1 MSTIN
6 PLPGGKYEII
16 YDDGAR
22 YTGEMINNRITGQGR
37 MEYADG
43 RIYEGTFSD
52 GRWDGYGNAY
62 FPSNNSRY
70 EGIWSNNLREGKGQ
84 ATYYN
89 EDGSVFA
96 FHSADF
102 HNDIIDGHLRSEFSD
117 GTVVEGYSFKGYVP
131 TKDIVISYGSKYF
144 DEKLRFCQYKGSVT
158 YENNWYVR
166 NGKGRLTDSEGVVYE
181 GQFLHDMRHGHFTI
195 TYRGGYVEEAEFIND
210 VRQDSTETTN
220 KKPDSPKQETKPK
233 AEKPA
238 DQKQASK
245 AKAEN
250 KPADNVI
257 AKKLNTEDDRY
268 LHVKFKEN
276 DDYAR
281 ELKPYFKGIIGMDSV
296 KDQLDRM
303 YKRFKIDAMRKAQ
316 LGLNSAKQGYYF
328 IITGNPGTGKTTV
341 ARIIGKMLRDL
352 DILAGDVFVEVD
364 RSKLV
369 GQYIGQTAIQTS
381 EVIQSARGGTLFIDE
396 AYSLFRRDDE
406 KDFGAEAVDTL
417 LKDMEDHRGEY
428 CCILAGYEDRM
439 DEMIKYANPGLASR
453 FDHKINIGDYSS
465 EELLDII
472 VTMAED
478 KYFFI
483 KKEAKPVIL
492 KLFDKERSKPTFA
505 NARFARKILDEA
517 IEAQALRLSDLLDE
531 RKGGTLKAEELQT
544 LEASDFMDADGL

>member
-6 PLPGGKYEII
+6 PLLGGKYEII
-16 YDDGAR
+16 YDDGSR
-22 YTGEMINNRITGQGR
+22 YTGEMHNNRITGQGR

-84 ATYYN
+84 TTYYN

-96 FHSADF
+96 FHSGDY

-117 GTVVEGYSFKGYVP
+117 GTVVEGYSFKGFVP
-131 TKDIVISYGSKYF
+131 TKDIVISYGSKYY

-158 YENNWYVR
+158 YENNWYVK
-166 NGKGRLTDSEGVVYE
+166 NGKGRLTDSEGIVYE
-181 GQFLHDMRHGHFTI
+181 GQFLNDMRHGRFKI
-195 TYRGGYVEEAEFIND
+195 TYRGGYVEEANFVND
-210 VRQDSTETTN
+210 VRQDDSS
-220 KKPDSPKQETKPK
+220 KKSNAPNRHAKPK
-233 AEKPA
+233 ADKATQPAAHKLHNEEKPK
-238 DQKQASK
+238 DK
-245 AKAEN
+245 
-250 KPADNVI
+250 VI
-257 AKKLNTEDDRY
+257 AKKLNSGDGRY
-268 LHVKFKEN
+268 LRSNFKES
-276 DDYAR
+276 DEYAK

-341 ARIIGKMLRDL
+341 ARIIGKMLKDL
-352 DILAGDVFVEVD
+352 GILEGDVFVEVD

-396 AYSLFRRDDE
+396 AYSLFKKDDE
-406 KDFGAEAVDTL
+406 KDFGAEAIDTL

-465 EELLDII
+465 EELLDIL

-492 KLFDKERSKPTFA
+492 ELFDKERAKPTFA

-531 RKGGTLKAEELQT
+531 RKGGSLNADELQT

>member
-1 MSTIN
+1 
-6 PLPGGKYEII
+6 
-16 YDDGAR
+16 
-22 YTGEMINNRITGQGR
+22 
-37 MEYADG
+37 
-43 RIYEGTFSD
+43 
-52 GRWDGYGNAY
+52 
-62 FPSNNSRY
+62 
-70 EGIWSNNLREGKGQ
+70 
-84 ATYYN
+84 
-89 EDGSVFA
+89 
-96 FHSADF
+96 
-102 HNDIIDGHLRSEFSD
+102 
-117 GTVVEGYSFKGYVP
+117 
-131 TKDIVISYGSKYF
+131 
-144 DEKLRFCQYKGSVT
+144 
-158 YENNWYVR
+158 
-166 NGKGRLTDSEGVVYE
+166 
-181 GQFLHDMRHGHFTI
+181 
-195 TYRGGYVEEAEFIND
+195 VEEAD
-210 VRQDSTETTN
+210 SGSHVRQDDSSQKTAAQKQSARPKN
-220 KKPDSPKQETKPK
+220 DKPAAHQPPSEEKPK
-233 AEKPA
+233 DK
-238 DQKQASK
+238 
-245 AKAEN
+245 
-250 KPADNVI
+250 VI
-257 AKKLNTEDDRY
+257 AKKLNSGDDRY
-268 LHVKFKEN
+268 LRSNFKES
-276 DDYAR
+276 DEYAR

-341 ARIIGKMLRDL
+341 ARIIGKMLKDL
-352 DILAGDVFVEVD
+352 GILEGDVFVEVD

-396 AYSLFRRDDE
+396 AYSLFKKDDE
-406 KDFGAEAVDTL
+406 KDFGAEAIDTL

-439 DEMIKYANPGLASR
+439 DEMIKNANPGLASR

-465 EELLDII
+465 EELLDVL

-492 KLFDKERSKPTFA
+492 ELFDKERAKPTFA

-531 RKGGTLKAEELQT
+531 RKGGSLNADELQT

>member
-16 YDDGAR
+16 YDDGCR
-22 YTGEMINNRITGQGR
+22 YTGEMHNNRITGQGR

-43 RIYEGTFSD
+43 RIYEGTFD
-52 GRWDGYGNAY
+52 NGRWDGYGNAY

-84 ATYYN
+84 TTYYN
-89 EDGSVFA
+89 EDGSIFA
-96 FHSADF
+96 FHYGDY

-117 GTVVEGYSFKGYVP
+117 GTVVEGYSFKGFVP
-131 TKDIVISYGSKYF
+131 TKDIVISYGSKYY

-158 YENNWYVR
+158 YENNWYVK

-181 GQFLHDMRHGHFTI
+181 GQFLNDKRHGHFSI
-195 TYRGGYVEEAEFIND
+195 TYRGGLVEEADFIND
-210 VRQDSTETTN
+210 VRQDDSS
-220 KKPDSPKQETKPK
+220 KKPNTPNRDAKPK
-233 AEKPA
+233 ADKATQPAAHKLHNEEKPK
-238 DQKQASK
+238 DK
-245 AKAEN
+245 
-250 KPADNVI
+250 VI
-257 AKKLNTEDDRY
+257 AKKLNSGDGRY
-268 LHVKFKEN
+268 LRSNFKES
-276 DDYAR
+276 DEYAK

-341 ARIIGKMLRDL
+341 ARIIGKMLKDL
-352 DILAGDVFVEVD
+352 GILEGDVFVEVD

-396 AYSLFRRDDE
+396 AYSLFRKDDE
-406 KDFGAEAVDTL
+406 KDFGAEAIDTL

-439 DEMIKYANPGLASR
+439 DELIRYANPGLASR

-492 KLFDKERSKPTFA
+492 DLFDKERAKPTFA

-531 RKGGTLKAEELQT
+531 RKGGSLNADELQT